1 MQFDG
6 GWAVELDEDIEGTL
20 PRVELLDSKMF
31 HLTEESESV
40 QKKDLSVN
48 NRYQEYI

>member
-20 PRVELLDSKMF
+20 QRVELLDSKTF
-31 HLTEESESV
+31 PFAEESESV

-48 NRYQEYI
+48 NRYQKYT